1 MSGFKN
7 FILRGNLVDLAVAV
21 VIGAQFSSLVKQFV
35 ASFIS
40 PLLGLFG
47 GHGNVSNLAFTLDHG
62 KARFTY
68 GAFLTEAIS
77 FLISCVVVYF
87 LVVLPVSRMLQLF
100 QRNHAATERP
110 CPQCTL
116 SIPVAARRCPQCT
129 ADIAPATEQP
139 QPVMMPPR

>member
-35 ASFIS
+35 TSFIS
-40 PLLGLFG
+40 PLLTLFG
-47 GHGNVSNLAFTLDHG
+47 GQGNFNNLAFTFH

-77 FLISCVVVYF
+77 FGPPLPAVHRGQRPRHRAA
-87 LVVLPVSRMLQLF
+87 PVS
-100 QRNHAATERP
+100 HDAAPLEGGH
-110 CPQCTL
+110 
-116 SIPVAARRCPQCT
+116 
-129 ADIAPATEQP
+129 
-139 QPVMMPPR
+139 